1 MHGGIVIQAAEVVVA
16 LALYFLPAI
25 IADRRKRHD
34 LLIVAMFNALLGWSV
49 IGWFVALYWA
59 FLPNPPAN
67 VAGEVTSKRRLIS
80 LNTFS
85 KGLAERVQARAAK
98 RDRARN

>member
-1 MHGGIVIQAAEVVVA
+1 MSGGIVIQAAEVVGS

-34 LLIVAMFNALLGWSV
+34 VLIVAVFNALLGWTV
-49 IGWFVALYWA
+49 FGWLIALYWA
-59 FLPNPPAN
+59 FQPNPPAEL
-67 VAGEVTSKRRLIS
+67 ASDVTNKRRLIS
-80 LNTFS
+80 LSTFS
-85 KGLAERVQARAAK
+85 KGLAERVQSRAAK